1 MEGPW
6 LLNVVLLASDTKLV
20 MTNVSSILS
29 GALRVWL
36 LIRRGRTGNGSP
48 GAPCR

>member
-6 LLNVVLLASDTKLV
+6 LLNVVLVASDTKLV

-29 GALRVWL
+29 GALRAMQ
-36 LIRRGRTGNGSP
+36 RGVL
-48 GAPCR
+48 GAT